1 VSIPIIGV
9 GGISSADDVIEFLL
23 AGATAV
29 QVGTAT
35 FTRPDTMIRIIDD
48 LEAHLAKDGIASVAE
63 LVGQLETGASRHDLV
78 EASASG

>member
-1 VSIPIIGV
+1 
-9 GGISSADDVIEFLL
+9 L

-29 QVGTAT
+29 QIGTAT

-48 LEAHLAKDGIASVAE
+48 LEAYLANAGIESVTE
-63 LVGQLETGASRHDLV
+63 LVGRLEIGASRHDLV